1 MVFGF
6 DPRKLVKDQQEEEKK
21 KVEKVISDQEAY
33 DLELE
38 RREAKVRKR
47 SQIREALDD
56 AFKIIRET
64 KFRIKE
70 GDDEYYDYKKRTDPD
85 YKDPREYAEGT
96 IFITPSELEEMDR
109 GGKKVKNLEE
119 EYGDEETIKPQLAS
133 YEASGTTGKIKTES
147 TKDPLSSDIGA
158 MESLGYA
165 IISGG
170 IKIPYGF
177 ANLGAMILDY
187 ADKNDLPVDQ
197 SRVAR
202 LDRWFEQTFAGEL
215 MKFSSEKAKQNAI
228 GRLTEVLVQMYGG
241 WATVGSKGVKLTDE
255 AFGMVNKAIDSIKK
269 GKYVKTSNNTNL
281 TRGVKEVKKFNNL
294 SKKQKFVSVAVGG
307 GL

>member
-21 KVEKVISDQEAY
+21 KVEEVVSEQEKY
-33 DLELE
+33 DLLKEENEARLRKKSNIKDALE
-38 RREAKVRKR
+38 
-47 SQIREALDD
+47 D

-70 GDDEYYDYKKRTDPD
+70 GDDAYYDYKKRKDPS
-85 YKDPREYAEGT
+85 YQDPREYAEGE
-96 IFITPSELEEMDR
+96 IFITPSELKNMER

-119 EYGDEETIKPQLAS
+119 EYGDEEPIKPQLAS

-147 TKDPLSSDIGA
+147 TKDPLSSDIGIR
-158 MESLGYA
+158 ESIGYA

-170 IKIPYGF
+170 LKIPYGF

-187 ADKNDLPVDQ
+187 ADKNKLPVDQ

-202 LDRWFEQTFAGEL
+202 LDRWFEDTFAGQV
-215 MKFSSEKAKQNAI
+215 MKFSSEKAKENAI

-241 WATVGSKGVKLTDE
+241 WATVGSKGVGLTDE
-255 AFGMVNKAIDSIKK
+255 AFRMFNNAMDAIKK
-269 GKYVKTSNNTNL
+269 GKYVKTSKNTNL
-281 TRGVKEVKKFNNL
+281 ARGVKTLKNL
-294 SKKQKFVSVAVGG
+294 IIYLVNKNLFLS
-307 GL
+307 L